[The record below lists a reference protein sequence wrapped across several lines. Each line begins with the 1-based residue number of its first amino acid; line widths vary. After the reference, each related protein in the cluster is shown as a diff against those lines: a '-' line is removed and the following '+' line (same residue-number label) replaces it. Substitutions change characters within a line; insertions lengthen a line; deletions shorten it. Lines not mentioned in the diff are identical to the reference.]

1 MGPCHMGPSINY
13 AQVVLIKSVKNETLS
28 NEDLQNVNYNKKR
41 QHISI
46 SVGPQGVHVMSGWQH
61 QTHPLKWGGKW
72 GPSSS
77 YRADGLRTAATDVVR
92 VLSGG
97 RNQIGRL
104 TAVRRGRSGRP
115 WWTRRCKTFKRRPS
129 IYFNTSYPLWHASR
143 NLSLNSKVNVLISGA
158 HGH

>member
-1 MGPCHMGPSINY
+1 MGPSINY

-115 WWTRRCKTFKRRPS
+115 GRTTMVDEEVQNLQEKALHLLQHFL
-129 IYFNTSYPLWHASR
+129 PLVAR
-143 NLSLNSKVNVLISGA
+143 LSKSVIEFQG
-158 HGH
+158 